1 MTTAA
6 AMTPGDLVREARR
19 LLDTPT
25 RESISGWPRA
35 VALLAR
41 MALEEAL
48 DAYWREHLKGAEYL
62 DMRAQLNCARIEMP
76 ADVAGDLS
84 YAWHGLSRATHHH
97 AYELDPTAEELR
109 SLLTISDRTLAAL
122 RAW

>member
-1 MTTAA
+1 MTAA
-6 AMTPGDLVREARR
+6 PAMTPDDLVREART

-35 VALLAR
+35 VALHAR

-48 DAYWREHLKGAEYL
+48 DAYWREYLSGAEYL
-62 DMRAQLNCARIEMP
+62 DMRAQLNCARIELP
-76 ADVAGDLS
+76 VNVAGDLS
-84 YAWHGLSRATHHH
+84 YAWHGLTRATHHH

-109 SLLTISDRTLAAL
+109 SLLTIAERTLTAL
-122 RAW
+122 RP